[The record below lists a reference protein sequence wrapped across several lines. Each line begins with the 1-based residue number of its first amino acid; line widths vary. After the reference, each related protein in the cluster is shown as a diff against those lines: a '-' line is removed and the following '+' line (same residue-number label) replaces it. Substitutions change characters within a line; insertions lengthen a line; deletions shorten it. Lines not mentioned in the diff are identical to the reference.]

1 MLPEIGM
8 SPAVVISCMWITRK
22 KIDGEASSLKAKH
35 IDVQPKFIS
44 NFRVYLPTCHA
55 NLFFEYKIYAGI

>member
-1 MLPEIGM
+1 M

-35 IDVQPKFIS
+35 IDVQPKFI
-44 NFRVYLPTCHA
+44 
-55 NLFFEYKIYAGI
+55 NLLCKSVTLITVHSKP